1 MLKIRLAQLNFTIGD
16 LDGNYKKITDFY
28 SKYQDSSDLIIFSE
42 LAISGYPP
50 EDLLLKDYF
59 LDEVEKKIKDLVNYS
74 KGKKVAML
82 IGSPVRITDQYNN
95 KLLFNSAILIEDCY
109 IKNLFHKKTLPNYGI
124 FDEKRYF
131 SSSNNLH
138 NIKFRGF
145 NIAVLICEDIWDL
158 KNSFLLLDQKI
169 DLIISINSSPF
180 EQNKLS
186 KRIDQLK
193 KFNKN
198 LQKNIIYLNQ
208 VGASD
213 SLIFDGSSF
222 AVNNDNKLLPIL
234 KEFQEDSG
242 LIEINEQLEMIAN
255 NSEFFMSENERI
267 YSALILGLRDYISK
281 NGFTNVVIGLSGGID
296 SAFVATI
303 ASDAI
308 GPHNV
313 RLIALPSKYNS
324 DASFDDAN
332 DLSNNLEINLEQIAI
347 QNIFNEMKRALNP
360 AFTDKKEDITEQN
373 IQSRIRG
380 ILLMAISNKFGN
392 LLLATGNKSEMATGY
407 ATIYG
412 DMNGAYNPVKDLYKT
427 EIYKLSNWRNKNI
440 PRISKLPKKNLIPKN
455 IISKEP
461 TAELKENQKDSDSL
475 PDYKV
480 LDQILYLIIEE
491 QMSEDQIIA
500 KNFDKNMVKKVTKL
514 FYNSEFKRQQAV
526 IGPKISKMSFDRDR
540 RYQIGN
546 KFKK

>member
-1 MLKIRLAQLNFTIGD
+1 
-16 LDGNYKKITDFY
+16 
-28 SKYQDSSDLIIFSE
+28 
-42 LAISGYPP
+42 
-50 EDLLLKDYF
+50 
-59 LDEVEKKIKDLVNYS
+59 
-74 KGKKVAML
+74 
-82 IGSPVRITDQYNN
+82 
-95 KLLFNSAILIEDCY
+95 
-109 IKNLFHKKTLPNYGI
+109 
-124 FDEKRYF
+124 
-131 SSSNNLH
+131 
-138 NIKFRGF
+138 
-145 NIAVLICEDIWDL
+145 
-158 KNSFLLLDQKI
+158 
-169 DLIISINSSPF
+169 
-180 EQNKLS
+180 
-186 KRIDQLK
+186 
-193 KFNKN
+193 
-198 LQKNIIYLNQ
+198 
-208 VGASD
+208 
-213 SLIFDGSSF
+213 
-222 AVNNDNKLLPIL
+222 
-234 KEFQEDSG
+234 
-242 LIEINEQLEMIAN
+242 
-255 NSEFFMSENERI
+255 
-267 YSALILGLRDYISK
+267 
-281 NGFTNVVIGLSGGID
+281 
-296 SAFVATI
+296 
-303 ASDAI
+303 
-308 GPHNV
+308 
-313 RLIALPSKYNS
+313 
-324 DASFDDAN
+324 
-332 DLSNNLEINLEQIAI
+332 
-347 QNIFNEMKRALNP
+347 MKRALNP

>member
-95 KLLFNSAILIEDCY
+95 KLLFNSAILIEDGY

>member
-1 MLKIRLAQLNFTIGD
+1 M
-16 LDGNYKKITDFY
+16 
-28 SKYQDSSDLIIFSE
+28 
-42 LAISGYPP
+42 AISGYPP

-138 NIKFRGF
+138 NIKFRCF

-526 IGPKISKMSFDRDR
+526 IGTKISKMSFDRDR